1 MVGLMLGWGLNWP
14 ASKLALQEIPPLL
27 MRSCTL
33 MVGGLSLLLLA
44 IAFGNKLSIARA
56 DWKPFIWM
64 TLFTVTGWQTC
75 MAFGVYLMPAGR
87 ASIIGNT
94 VPIWVALL
102 SVWILRERLT
112 AYTAAGIVAGTAGLI
127 VLIGPEIAVL
137 GSAPLGS
144 GLMLLAAIF
153 VSSGAICMKL
163 HSWQTSLTVLT
174 GWALLFGG
182 LPVIV
187 AALITG
193 QQLEVYP
200 VSNAALL
207 GLTYTIL
214 VATVF
219 AQWAWFKIM
228 TVFPVTVGASVT
240 FVVPIVAVIS
250 SGLMLDEK
258 LGWQE
263 WTSLSLVLAGLFS
276 VLFGPH
282 LMARTTLPAHA
293 DLK

>member
-1 MVGLMLGWGLNWP
+1 MAGGMGLLF
-14 ASKLALQEIPPLL
+14 LAL
-27 MRSCTL
+27 T
-33 MVGGLSLLLLA
+33 
-44 IAFGNKLSIARA
+44 FGNKLSIARA
-56 DWKPFIWM
+56 DWKPFVWM

-112 AYTAAGIVAGTAGLI
+112 AYTLAGIVSGTAGLA

-137 GSAPLGS
+137 QSAPLGS
-144 GLMLLAAIF
+144 ALMVLAAIF

-174 GWALLFGG
+174 GWALLAGG
-182 LPVIV
+182 LPVVI
-187 AALITG
+187 AAVVTG
-193 QQLEVYP
+193 QQPEVYP

-207 GLTYTIL
+207 GLTYTIV

-219 AQWAWFKIM
+219 AQWAWFKTM
-228 TVFPVTVGASVT
+228 TVFPVTVGSSVT

-250 SGLMLDEK
+250 SGLILDEK

-263 WTSLSLVLAGLFS
+263 WTSLALVLTGLFS
-276 VLFGPH
+276 VLFGPR
-282 LMARTTLPAHA
+282 LRAKPRVYPKD
-293 DLK
+293 DL